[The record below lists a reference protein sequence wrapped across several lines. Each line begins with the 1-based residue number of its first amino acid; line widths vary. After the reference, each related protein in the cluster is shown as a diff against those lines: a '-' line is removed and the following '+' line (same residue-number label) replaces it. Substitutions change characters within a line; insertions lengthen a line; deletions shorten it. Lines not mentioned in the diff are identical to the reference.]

1 MNEYLVTSESVTA
14 GHPDKLCDQISDGI
28 LDRYLEQDPEAR
40 VAVETMASK
49 NTIMIAGEISAKVEL
64 DVVAIARTII
74 RDIGYDDE
82 IKGLDDKSC
91 LVLTNLNHQSV
102 DIARGVDAISDGK
115 AMIDR
120 DEALWVPSG
129 RGCRWIRKE
138 AGSTGGIKDLGAGDQ
153 GMMYGYASNE
163 TANYLPITID
173 LASKLARRLGEIRKT
188 GQLAWLYPDGKT
200 QVTMKYDEKGRP
212 LAITSLVVS
221 AQHQDGISHSE
232 IEAVI
237 LNRVIYPVIDKK
249 WLTPTS
255 KIHINPTGRFVIG
268 GPLGDT
274 GLTGRKIMVDTYGGV
289 GKHGGGAF
297 SGKDPTKVDRTGAY
311 MARYVAK
318 NIVAAG
324 LADRCELSL
333 AYAIGLPE
341 PEAIGI
347 NTFGTEHIDRAV
359 IESRVRK
366 SFSFSV
372 DNMIKTL
379 KLKRP
384 QFLKTAAYGHF
395 GREDQGFAWEELD
408 KVECLLGNE

>member
-1 MNEYLVTSESVTA
+1 MNEYLVTSESVTE

-40 VAVETMASK
+40 VAVEVMASK
-49 NTIMIAGEISAKVEL
+49 NTIMIAGEVSARVEL
-64 DVVAIARTII
+64 DVVEIARQVIK
-74 RDIGYDDE
+74 DIGYDDE
-82 IKGLDDKSC
+82 IKGLDYQTC
-91 LVLTNLNHQSV
+91 LVLTNLNHQSP
-102 DIARGVDAISDGK
+102 DIARGVDQLSNQDSNQ
-115 AMIDR
+115 
-120 DEALWVPSG
+120 WVPSS
-129 RGCRWIRKE
+129 RGCRWVKKATE
-138 AGSTGGIKDLGAGDQ
+138 AADPIKDLGAGDQ

-163 TANYLPITID
+163 TANYLPMTID

-188 GQLAWLYPDGKT
+188 GQVSWLYPDGKT
-200 QVTMKYDEKGRP
+200 QVTIKYDEKGKP
-212 LAITSLVVS
+212 LAVTSIVIA
-221 AQHQDGISHSE
+221 AQHRDGISASE

-237 LNRVIYPVIDKK
+237 LNRVIRPVIDEK
-249 WLTPTS
+249 WLTPTTR
-255 KIHINPTGRFVIG
+255 IHINPTGRFVIG

-289 GKHGGGAF
+289 SKHGGGAF

-324 LADRCELSL
+324 LADRCEVSL
-333 AYAIGLPE
+333 AYAIGLSE
-341 PEAIGI
+341 PEAIGF

-359 IESRVRK
+359 IESRVRNG
-366 SFSFSV
+366 FSFSV
-372 DNMIKTL
+372 NQMIRIL

-395 GREDQGFAWEELD
+395 GREDQGFAWEALD
-408 KVECLLGNE
+408 RVEFLQGNG

>member
-1 MNEYLVTSESVTA
+1 MNEYLVTSESVTE

-40 VAVETMASK
+40 VAAEVMASK
-49 NTIMIAGEISAKVEL
+49 NTIMIAGEVSARVEL
-64 DVVAIARTII
+64 DVVEIARAII

-82 IKGLDDKSC
+82 RKGLDYQTC
-91 LVLTNLNHQSV
+91 LILTNLNHQSA
-102 DIARGVDAISDGK
+102 DIARGVDQLTTDQL
-115 AMIDR
+115 
-120 DEALWVPSG
+120 ALWVPSS
-129 RGCRWIRKE
+129 RGCRWVKKE
-138 AGSTGGIKDLGAGDQ
+138 DPAAGAIKDLGAGDQ
-153 GMMYGYASNE
+153 GIMYGYASNE
-163 TANYLPITID
+163 TASYLPMTID
-173 LASKLARRLGEIRKT
+173 LASKLARQLSEIRKT
-188 GQLAWLYPDGKT
+188 GQVDWLYPDGKT

-212 LAITSLVVS
+212 LAITSIVIS
-221 AQHQDGISHSE
+221 AQHQDGISASE

-237 LNRVIYPVIDKK
+237 LNRVIRPVIDEK
-249 WLTPTS
+249 WLTPITS
-255 KIHINPTGRFVIG
+255 IHINPTGRFVIG

-324 LADRCELSL
+324 LADRCEVAL

-341 PEAIGI
+341 PEAVGI
-347 NTFGTEHIDRAV
+347 NTFGTEHIDQAI

-372 DNMIKTL
+372 SQMIKTL
-379 KLKRP
+379 QLKRP

-408 KVECLLGNE
+408 RVVLLQGDE